1 MATKFLKLTK
11 AAVATQVNFF
21 SYERSLEIETLKEK
35 VVIIFKTH
43 KNVIKEKLFFF
54 LKKKMA
60 FESYS
65 WPIVKHIFNLH
76 LRELCSLQCYLCI

>member
-54 LKKKMA
+54 FFKWLLNHKVGP
-60 FESYS
+60 S
-65 WPIVKHIFNLH
+65 
-76 LRELCSLQCYLCI
+76 

>member
-21 SYERSLEIETLKEK
+21 SYERSLEIEILKEK

-43 KNVIKEKLFFF
+43 KNVIQEKLF
-54 LKKKMA
+54 LKKYIYIYIYIYG
-60 FESYS
+60 F
-65 WPIVKHIFNLH
+65 
-76 LRELCSLQCYLCI
+76 